1 MADTG
6 NHPAPP
12 SQVPPERTRWHSAPW
27 WVGVS
32 GLFTVVGVVVAIL
45 ALVYAP
51 QDNSDVSQPRPTEA
65 AGPSNP
71 GPPSPSTAGPAST
84 TTPAVAPSAPSYLD
98 PVTEE
103 LRLAPPSV
111 GVSMWLDVDQPR
123 VFRAASYEE
132 EVEAKTWAD
141 LEYTSD
147 GEFSTQFTRE
157 FARVGFVPA
166 GDVTVDQC
174 LAKVEL
180 QALGDHETVEV
191 GRNICVVSAQGTV
204 AWIRVTRFTEPRLYD
219 NPTLLV
225 RATIWKP
232 ADS

>member
-1 MADTG
+1 M
-6 NHPAPP
+6 
-12 SQVPPERTRWHSAPW
+12 RTRWHSAPW

-32 GLFTVVGVVVAIL
+32 GLFTVVGVVVAVL

-51 QDNSDVSQPRPTEA
+51 SDSPTASRPAPTEA
-65 AGPSNP
+65 ARPTGP
-71 GPPSPSTAGPAST
+71 GPATPSTSGPVSTTGPA
-84 TTPAVAPSAPSYLD
+84 AAPSAPSYLA
-98 PVTEE
+98 PVNEE

-111 GVSMWLDVDQPR
+111 GLSTWLDVDQPR
-123 VFRAASYEE
+123 VFDAASYQD
-132 EVEAKTWAD
+132 EVEAKTAD

-147 GEFSTQFTRE
+147 GEFSTLFTGE
-157 FARVGFVPA
+157 FARVGYVPA
-166 GDVTVDQC
+166 GEVTVDQC

-180 QALGDHETVEV
+180 QPLGQHETVEV

-225 RATIWKP
+225 RATIWKS
-232 ADS
+232 AGS